1 MQELDLDLQLD
12 DVVLFELPNP
22 DDVEAFRSR
31 IRPRWEGWSDA
42 DGDLWLFTAELE
54 QSRDL
59 APLLR
64 EAQDPDLG
72 ARPRRDPL
80 RLDGRIYVLDAT
92 RSPSKPSASRPSRP
106 RRRR

>member
-1 MQELDLDLQLD
+1 MQELDLDFALD

-22 DDVEAFRSR
+22 GDVEAFRAR

-42 DGDLWLFTAELE
+42 DGDLWLFTAQLE

-64 EAQDPDLG
+64 EAQALISELG
-72 ARPRRDPL
+72 LEAIRFC
-80 RLDGRIYVLDAT
+80 LDGRIYVLDAA
-92 RSPSKPSASRPSRP
+92 RSEHTARIAA
-106 RRRR
+106 

>member
-1 MQELDLDLQLD
+1 MQELDLDLALD

-22 DDVEAFRSR
+22 EDVEAFRQR

-42 DGDLWLFTAELE
+42 DGELWLFTAQLE

-64 EAQDPDLG
+64 EAQELVSELG
-72 ARPRRDPL
+72 LDAIRFC
-80 RLDGRIYVLDAT
+80 LDGRIYVLDGA
-92 RSPSKPSASRPSRP
+92 PSARTAEIAA
-106 RRRR
+106 

>member
-42 DGDLWLFTAELE
+42 DGDLWLFTAQLE

-64 EAQDPDLG
+64 EAQALVSDLG
-72 ARPRRDPL
+72 LDAIRFC
-80 RLDGRIYVLDAT
+80 LDGRIYVLDAA
-92 RSPSKPSASRPSRP
+92 RSEQAVGIAA
-106 RRRR
+106 

>member
-22 DDVEAFRSR
+22 EDVEAFRAR

-42 DGDLWLFTAELE
+42 DGELWLFTAQLE
-54 QSRDL
+54 KSRDL

-64 EAQDPDLG
+64 EAQSLISELG
-72 ARPRRDPL
+72 LDAIRFC
-80 RLDGRIYVLDAT
+80 LDGRIYVLDAV
-92 RSPSKPSASRPSRP
+92 RSEQTAGIAA
-106 RRRR
+106 

>member
-12 DVVLFELPNP
+12 DVVLFELANP
-22 DDVEAFRSR
+22 EDVEAFRRR

-42 DGDLWLFTAELE
+42 DGDLWLFTAQLE

-64 EAQDPDLG
+64 EAQVLISERGLD
-72 ARPRRDPL
+72 AIRFC
-80 RLDGRIYVLDAT
+80 LDGRVYVLDGA
-92 RSPSKPSASRPSRP
+92 PSR
-106 RRRR
+106 RAAEVAA